1 MNPSLVEPTIKYV
14 LNNQLTMIKKN
25 NEYNKNILFNL
36 FLFVLLISIIGITLN
51 LKYKGK
57 QDIISQQIKENKKKN
72 YILSN
77 LRKYQNMKSQPL
89 TNIPIN

>member
-14 LNNQLTMIKKN
+14 LNHQLSNIKQS
-25 NEYNKNILFNL
+25 NERKKNILFNL
-36 FLFVLLISIIGITLN
+36 GLFILLISIVGITLK

-57 QDIISQQIKENKKKN
+57 HDIVAQQINEDKKKN

-77 LRKYQNMKSQPL
+77 LQKYQSMKAQPL

>member
-14 LNNQLTMIKKN
+14 LNHQLVTIKQS
-25 NEYNKNILFNL
+25 NERKKNILFNL
-36 FLFVLLISIIGITLN
+36 ALFLLLISIIGITLK

-57 QDIISQQIKENKKKN
+57 QDIISQQINENKKKN

-77 LRKYQNMKSQPL
+77 LRKYQTMKSQPL

>member
-14 LNNQLTMIKKN
+14 LNHQLSNIKQGNERKKN
-25 NEYNKNILFNL
+25 IIFNL
-36 FLFVLLISIIGITLN
+36 ALFILLISIVGITLK

-57 QDIISQQIKENKKKN
+57 QDIVAQQINEDKKKN

-77 LRKYQNMKSQPL
+77 LRKYQSMKAQPL

>member
-14 LNNQLTMIKKN
+14 LNHQLSNIKQSNERKKN
-25 NEYNKNILFNL
+25 IIFNL
-36 FLFVLLISIIGITLN
+36 GLFILLISIVGITLK

-57 QDIISQQIKENKKKN
+57 QDIVAQQINEEKKKN

-77 LRKYQNMKSQPL
+77 LRKYQTMKAQPL

>member
-25 NEYNKNILFNL
+25 NENKKNLLFNV

-57 QDIISQQIKENKKKN
+57 QDIITQKINENKKKN

>member
-14 LNNQLTMIKKN
+14 LNHQLSNIKESNQKKH
-25 NEYNKNILFNL
+25 NIIFNL
-36 FLFVLLISIIGITLN
+36 VLFIILVGIIGITLK

-57 QDIISQQIKENKKKN
+57 QNIIHRTKNENAKRD

>member
-1 MNPSLVEPTIKYV
+1 LNGQLGIIKENSEKNKNLMFNIGLFVSLV
-14 LNNQLTMIKKN
+14 
-25 NEYNKNILFNL
+25 
-36 FLFVLLISIIGITLN
+36 SIIFIILR

-57 QDIISQQIKENKKKN
+57 QNIQEQIIKENKKKN

>member
-25 NEYNKNILFNL
+25 NENKKNILFNL
-36 FLFVLLISIIGITLN
+36 FLFILLISIIGVTLN

-57 QDIISQQIKENKKKN
+57 QDIISQKINENKKRN

>member
-14 LNNQLTMIKKN
+14 LNHQLSNIKQSNERKKN
-25 NEYNKNILFNL
+25 IIFNL
-36 FLFVLLISIIGITLN
+36 GLFILLISIVGITLK

-57 QDIISQQIKENKKKN
+57 QDIVAQQINEDKKKN

-77 LRKYQNMKSQPL
+77 LRKYQSMKAQPL

>member
-1 MNPSLVEPTIKYV
+1 MSPSLVEPAIKYV
-14 LNNQLTMIKKN
+14 LNNQLTSIKQS
-25 NEYNKNILFNL
+25 NERKRNIIFNL
-36 FLFVLLISIIGITLN
+36 SLFIIFIGIIGITLK

-57 QDIISQQIKENKKKN
+57 QDIVSQQIKENQKKK

-77 LRKYQNMKSQPL
+77 LQKYQNMKSQPL

>member
-14 LNNQLTMIKKN
+14 LNNQLVTIKQS
-25 NEYNKNILFNL
+25 NERKKNILFNL
-36 FLFVLLISIIGITLN
+36 FLFILLISIVGITLK

-57 QDIISQQIKENKKKN
+57 KD
-72 YILSN
+72 ILSN
-77 LRKYQNMKSQPL
+77 LRKYQTMKSQPL

>member
-1 MNPSLVEPTIKYV
+1 MNPSLVEPSIKYV

-25 NEYNKNILFNL
+25 NENKKNLLFNL
-36 FLFVLLISIIGITLN
+36 FLFLLLISIIGITLN

-57 QDIISQQIKENKKKN
+57 QDIMTQKINENKKKH

>member
-1 MNPSLVEPTIKYV
+1 MKPSLVEPNIKFV
-14 LNNQLTMIKKN
+14 LNNQLGNIKENTEYKKN
-25 NEYNKNILFNL
+25 IFFNL
-36 FLFVLLISIIGITLN
+36 GLFIILILIVGITLK

>member
-1 MNPSLVEPTIKYV
+1 MNPSLVEPSIKYI
-14 LNNQLTMIKKN
+14 LNGQLGIIKENSEK
-25 NEYNKNILFNL
+25 NKNLMFNIG
-36 FLFVLLISIIGITLN
+36 LFVSLVSIIFIILR

-57 QDIISQQIKENKKKN
+57 QNIQEQIIKENKKKN